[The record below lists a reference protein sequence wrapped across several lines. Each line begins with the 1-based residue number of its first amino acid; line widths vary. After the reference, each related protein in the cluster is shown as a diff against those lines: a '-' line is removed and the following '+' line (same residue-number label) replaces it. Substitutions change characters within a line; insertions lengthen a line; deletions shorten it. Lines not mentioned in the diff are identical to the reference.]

1 MAPMVKKAEN
11 FIKIG
16 KVAFGKL
23 PDSVSPTVVYGVC
36 LFLVLIVVY
45 FVYSTMSRTTSIVSN
60 GSKSSPKKSSPKK
73 VASAASVAAV
83 AVTTNGNGNGKES
96 KTPKKTPSKGKAE
109 AAPTPIDNTARK
121 SERLRGKTPKK
132 WD

>member
-1 MAPMVKKAEN
+1 MAPMVKKVEDL
-11 FIKIG
+11 IKIG
-16 KVAFGKL
+16 KVAFGKV
-23 PDSVSPTVVYGVC
+23 PEYMSPTIIYGVVAV
-36 LFLVLIVVY
+36 LVLSVVY
-45 FVYSTMSRTTSIVSN
+45 FVYSTMNSTTSIVSN

-73 VASAASVAAV
+73 VAPVAAE
-83 AVTTNGNGNGKES
+83 VTTNGNGNGKES

-109 AAPTPIDNTARK
+109 AAPTPVDNTARK